1 MLWLSL
7 SIEKN
12 IKHMNH
18 PTLPTDNL
26 VKKVLSI
33 ILVLTFTS
41 FSALQLTAQSVA
53 ETNREALL
61 EIAEESREAQKLER
75 QEVLEKMTARSLPM
89 RVETPDGMVYELMRF
104 VNGIPEYYTNN
115 NVRAAISTGTN
126 HLQPNGR
133 TNLDL
138 EGEGMIIGEWDA
150 GAVLETHQELV
161 GRVEQRDGA
170 TQVHN
175 HAVHVAGTLIA
186 SGVRPDARGMAPAAN
201 LWAHDWSFDSGEM
214 AEAAAD
220 GLLISNHSYGSLAGW
235 AFGDWSGESGWHW
248 FGDISIDP
256 AEDYKFGFYT
266 AKAALWDQITY
277 NAPYYLIVKSAGN
290 NRNDDHSGP
299 HFVFHPDSNDWVMS
313 NDFRQPDGGA
323 FGYDCIPTYGN
334 AKNILTVGAV
344 NTVPSGLSSPEVI
357 TMSNFSSWGPTNDG
371 RIKPDIVGDGVGLL
385 SAQGTGNAAY
395 NTSSGT
401 SMSGPN
407 VAGSLL
413 LIQELHERL
422 HGEFMLSSSLRGLAI
437 HTADETGTG
446 PAPDYSFG
454 WGLLNAERAAE
465 FLLDPA
471 KNKLIEDH
479 LQQSDTLRY
488 EIFGDGNTPVKAT
501 LAWIDPHAPP
511 PEPALNDRTP
521 MLMNDLD
528 MRIIATSGADSGAV
542 YKPYIMNP
550 DNPAAPAET
559 GDNFRDNVEVV
570 FPGVLPEG
578 DYLVQIT
585 HKGELHDDSPH
596 LFSLLISAP
605 IAACEIPAEIAF
617 AQETSCFNTEDGM
630 VVLSGGDGVSGLT
643 FADYRLDFQDS
654 DTFSNLRPGI
664 HYFYVKDSLGCMGS
678 AQVNFSSSDRIEA
691 IKVNQVAVR
700 LTEPKDLRRQFLFSN
715 SALTNGWG
723 ANPNEQTVTGSV
735 VRVDDGSDIGIFGC
749 GELLNAGELEGN
761 IALALRGSCQFS
773 EKAFHA
779 QEAGATAIII
789 SNDEEGVMSM
799 GGGILADEIDIPVY
813 MVSLDDGQFI
823 SEMIDEGGLELT
835 LGMLNAMTETSCPES
850 SDGGLEPFIS
860 GGEPPYTFAWS
871 TGDSTASISGLT
883 AGTHQLTVTDSR
895 SCTFELSMEVG
906 APDSIHLEV
915 VESHTVSCP
924 GEADGMIT
932 VEAAGGTPPY
942 EYEWSTGQEGP
953 ELGGVPIGTYFVTV
967 TDANEC
973 QAVDSF
979 AITNPD
985 SLLLDSL
992 QVTPACPG
1000 EESGRVSIELRG
1012 GTTPFLVDWDHGVDS
1027 LIADSLAS
1035 GTYAFTVTDLCGF
1048 QFSDSVEVP
1057 ESSGISA
1064 TIAEVQEPLCGG
1076 DPTGFISVEVETD
1089 VEDFSISWSHGD
1101 SVTNPIRLSAGTY
1114 SFTATDACESSVSDT
1129 VTLEEPDPIRIVVA
1143 DIEHPECPRSS
1154 DGSIEVRADGGTG
1167 PLTLNWSTGDSTQV
1181 VRGLPAGIYIVNA
1194 TDTLGCS
1201 QRLEIALEDPRAF
1214 NADFSYELEGGTV
1227 QLMNESD
1234 SAEFIWSFGDGNSST
1249 ERSPTHEYEEDGEY
1263 EICMTAATVCDTIT
1277 ICETVQIVG
1286 TTVTDIQ
1293 DSPLLRLYP
1302 NPASSDLNVEID
1314 QPDLYEMV
1322 KIYSA
1327 TGKLVKERSPESHM
1341 VLDLRNFPPGIY
1353 MLRYGPGT
1361 EVFVVGK

>member
-1 MLWLSL
+1 MIHSTLHLESLLSKTI
-7 SIEKN
+7 SI
-12 IKHMNH
+12 
-18 PTLPTDNL
+18 
-26 VKKVLSI
+26 S
-33 ILVLTFTS
+33 LVLTFTL
-41 FSALQLTAQSVA
+41 FSIMQLTAQSVA

-61 EIAEESREAQKLER
+61 EIAEESREAHKLER

-89 RVETPDGMVYELMRF
+89 RVETPEGMVYELMRF

-126 HLQPNGR
+126 HLQPTGR

-138 EGEGMIIGEWDA
+138 EGEGMVIGEWDA
-150 GAVLETHQELV
+150 GAVLETHQELM

-235 AFGDWSGESGWHW
+235 AFGDWSGESGMHW

-256 AEDYKFGFYT
+256 EEDYKFGFYNS
-266 AKAALWDQITY
+266 KAALWDQISY

-313 NDFRQPDGGA
+313 SDFRQPDGGA
-323 FGYDCIPTYGN
+323 LGFDCIPTYGN

-344 NTVPSGLSSPEVI
+344 RTVSGGYSSPNDVN
-357 TMSNFSSWGPTNDG
+357 MSNFSSWGPTNDG
-371 RIKPDIVGDGVGLL
+371 RVKPDIVGDGVGLL
-385 SAQGTGNAAY
+385 SSHGTGNAAY

-413 LIQELHERL
+413 LIQELHQRL
-422 HGEFMLSSSLRGLAI
+422 YGEFMLSSSLRSLAI

-446 PAPDYSFG
+446 PGPDYSFG

-471 KNKLIEDH
+471 ENKLIEDH
-479 LQQSDTLRY
+479 LHQSDTLRI
-488 EIFGDGNTPVKAT
+488 EIFGDGNTAVKAT

-528 MRIIATSGADSGAV
+528 MRIIATSGVDSGAI
-542 YKPYIMNP
+542 YKPYILDP
-550 DNPAAPAET
+550 DNPSAPAET
-559 GDNFRDNVEVV
+559 GDNFRDNVEMV

-578 DYLVQIT
+578 NYLVQIT
-585 HKGELHDDSPH
+585 HKGELHDNSPQ

-605 IAACEIPAEIAF
+605 PAACEIPAEIAF
-617 AQETSCFNTEDGM
+617 AQEPSCFNTDDGM
-630 VVLSGGDGVSGLT
+630 VVLSGGDGLTGLT
-643 FADYRLDFQDS
+643 FADYRLNFQDS
-654 DTFSNLRPGI
+654 DTFSNISPGI
-664 HYFYVKDSLGCMGS
+664 HHFYLKDNLGCMGS
-678 AQVNFSSSDRIEA
+678 AQVNFSTSDRIEA

-700 LTEPKDLRRQFLFSN
+700 LTEPKDQRRQFIFSN
-715 SALTNGWG
+715 SAQTNGWG
-723 ANPNEQTVTGSV
+723 GDPNQQIVTGSL
-735 VRVDDGSDIGIFGC
+735 VRVDDGSNNGILGC
-749 GELLNAGELEGN
+749 GPLVNAAEVEGN
-761 IALALRGSCQFS
+761 IALALRSSCQFS
-773 EKAFHA
+773 EKALNA
-779 QEAGATAIII
+779 QEAGAIAIII
-789 SNDEEGVMSM
+789 VNNEEGVMSM
-799 GGGILADEIDIPVY
+799 GGGNLADAIDIPVY
-813 MVSLDDGQFI
+813 MVSLEDGQFLANL
-823 SEMIDEGGLELT
+823 IDEGGLELT
-835 LGMLNAMTETSCPES
+835 MGMLKAITETSCPGS

-860 GGEPPYTFAWS
+860 GGEPPYTYAWS
-871 TGDSTASISGLT
+871 TGDTSVAISGLS
-883 AGTHQLTVTDSR
+883 AGTHHLTVTDSR
-895 SCTFELSMEVG
+895 SCIFEMSMVVG
-906 APDSIHLEV
+906 SPDSLRLDV
-915 VESHTVSCP
+915 VESQTVSCP

-932 VEAAGGTPPY
+932 VQAAGGTPPY
-942 EYEWSTGQEGP
+942 QYEWSTGQGGP
-953 ELGGVPIGTYFVTV
+953 QLGPVPIGTFYVTV
-967 TDANEC
+967 TDANDC

-992 QVTPACPG
+992 RVFPTCPG
-1000 EESGRVSIELRG
+1000 EESGRVSIDLSG
-1012 GTTPFLVDWDHGVDS
+1012 GTAPFLINWDHG
-1027 LIADSLAS
+1027 ADSLTSDSLAA
-1035 GTYAFTVTDLCGF
+1035 GTYYFTVTDICGF
-1048 QFSDSVEVP
+1048 QVSDSVELP
-1057 ESSGISA
+1057 ESSGITA
-1064 TIAEVQEPLCGG
+1064 TIAEVQEPLCSG
-1076 DPTGFISVEVETD
+1076 DQTGLISVEVETD
-1089 VEDFSISWSHGD
+1089 VEDFRISWSHGD
-1101 SVTNPIRLSAGTY
+1101 SVTNPIRLLAGTY
-1114 SFTATDACESSVSDT
+1114 SFTATDACGSAASDT
-1129 VTLEEPDPIRIVVA
+1129 ATLEEPDPVRIVVA
-1143 DIEHPECPRSS
+1143 NIEHPQCPGSS

-1167 PLTLNWSTGDSTQV
+1167 PLTLNWITGDTGQV
-1181 VRGLPAGIYIVNA
+1181 VSDLLAGIYIVNA

-1214 NADFSYELEGGTV
+1214 NAEFSYELEGGTI
-1227 QLMNESD
+1227 QFMNESD

-1249 ERSPTHEYEEDGEY
+1249 ERSPTHQYGEDGEY
-1263 EICMTAATVCDTIT
+1263 EICLTAITVCDTIT
-1277 ICETVQIVG
+1277 ICETAQIVG
-1286 TTVTDIQ
+1286 TSVTDLEK
-1293 DSPLLRLYP
+1293 SPLIRLYP
-1302 NPASSDLNVEID
+1302 NPAFSDLNVEID
-1314 QPDLYEMV
+1314 QPDLYYKV

-1327 TGKLVKERSPESHM
+1327 TGKLVKQRSPESHM
-1341 VLDLRNFPPGIY
+1341 FFDLRNFPPGIY
-1353 MLRYGPGT
+1353 MLRYGPAT